1 MIITTPILK
10 KCVTLYCY
18 LIQDYINM
26 RTRLLLIFLPV
37 LFLGCNDGDI
47 IVTNFDFQD
56 AQLQQCGD
64 DANSVF
70 FKINPQVNESISLII
85 PTTQELFIESGTQS
99 FNLSGTG
106 SIVNYRGFDD
116 SVSSSYFCNPIPP
129 TSPNVILEY
138 IGTSG
143 MARLISETTLD
154 DFDGIDFVSSDELLQ
169 EGFGDFDGDGIP
181 NYHDFDDDG
190 DNVLTSQE
198 IGDDPLN
205 PRDTDLDGI
214 PDYLDPDDD
223 NDGVLTINEDI
234 DQNLNPAN
242 DIATPGGLPN
252 YLDPEVAIS
261 VVIEA
266 YKEHVYNRT
275 SDGTIIIDNLVLV
288 STQEQII
295 IETYSLGVI
304 EQIRN
309 ETVLLTPEF

>member
-1 MIITTPILK
+1 MNNTPILK
-10 KCVTLYCY
+10 KCVTLYCC
-18 LIQDYINM
+18 LIQDYTYM
-26 RTRLLLIFLPV
+26 RKRLLFIFLPI
-37 LFLGCNDGDI
+37 LFVGCNDGDI
-47 IVTNFDFQD
+47 IVTNFDFED

-64 DANSVF
+64 TSNVVF
-70 FKINPQVNESISLII
+70 FKINPQVNESISLLI
-85 PTTQELFIESGTQS
+85 PTSQELFIETGTQT
-99 FNLSGTG
+99 FNLSSTG

-116 SVSSSYFCNPIPP
+116 SVTSSYFCNPVPA
-129 TSPNVILEY
+129 TSPGVVLEY

-143 MARLISETTLD
+143 IARLISETTLD
-154 DFDGIDFVSSDELLQ
+154 DFDGIDFVDSDDLSQ

-198 IGDDPLN
+198 IGEDPLN
-205 PRDTDLDGI
+205 PRDTDLDGM

-234 DQNLNPAN
+234 DQNLNPAD

-252 YLDPEVAIS
+252 YLDPDITTS

-266 YKEHVYNRT
+266 YKEHLYNRT

-288 STQEQII
+288 SAQEQII
-295 IETYSLGVI
+295 IQTYTLGVI

-309 ETVLLTPEF
+309 ETIVLTPEF

>member
-1 MIITTPILK
+1 MINTPILK

-18 LIQDYINM
+18 LIQDNTNM
-26 RTRLLLIFLPV
+26 RKYLFLLLIPI
-37 LFLGCNDGDI
+37 LFQGCNDGDF
-47 IVTNFDFQD
+47 IVTNFDFED

-64 DANSVF
+64 ATNVVF
-70 FKINPQVNESISLII
+70 FKINPQVNESISLLI
-85 PTTQELFIESGTQS
+85 PTSQELFIETGTQT
-99 FNLSGTG
+99 FNLSSTG

-116 SVSSSYFCNPIPP
+116 SVTSGYFCNPVPA
-129 TSPNVILEY
+129 TSPGVVLEY

-143 MARLISETTLD
+143 IARLISETTLD
-154 DFDGIDFVSSDELLQ
+154 DFDGIDFVNSDDLSQ

-198 IGDDPLN
+198 IGEDPLN
-205 PRDTDLDGI
+205 PRDTDLDGM

-234 DQNLNPAN
+234 NQNLNPAD
-242 DIATPGGLPN
+242 DIANPGGLPN
-252 YLDPEVAIS
+252 YLNPDITTS

-266 YKEHVYNRT
+266 YKEHLYNRT

-295 IETYSLGVI
+295 IETYPLGII

-309 ETVLLTPEF
+309 ETITLTPEF

>member
-1 MIITTPILK
+1 MRYFVWLFNLREIKMK
-10 KCVTLYCY
+10 KLV
-18 LIQDYINM
+18 
-26 RTRLLLIFLPV
+26 LLIFIPL
-37 LFLGCNDGDI
+37 LFQGCNDGDI
-47 IVTNFDFQD
+47 IVTNFDFED

-64 DANSVF
+64 TSNVVF
-70 FKINPQVNESISLII
+70 FKINPQVNESISLLI
-85 PTTQELFIESGTQS
+85 PTSQELFKETGTQT
-99 FNLSGTG
+99 FNLSSTG

-116 SVSSSYFCNPIPP
+116 SVTSSYFCNPVPA
-129 TSPNVILEY
+129 TSPGVVLEY

-143 MARLISETTLD
+143 IASLISETTLD
-154 DFDGIDFVSSDELLQ
+154 DFDGIDFVNSDDLSQ

-198 IGDDPLN
+198 IGEDPLN
-205 PRDTDLDGI
+205 PRDTDLDGM

-234 DQNLNPAN
+234 DQNLNPAD

-252 YLDPEVAIS
+252 YLDPDITTS

-266 YKEHVYNRT
+266 YKEHLYNRT

-295 IETYSLGVI
+295 IQTYTLGVI

-309 ETVLLTPEF
+309 ETIMLTPEF

>member
-1 MIITTPILK
+1 
-10 KCVTLYCY
+10 
-18 LIQDYINM
+18 M
-26 RTRLLLIFLPV
+26 RKLVLLILIPL
-37 LFLGCNDGDI
+37 LFQGCNDGDI
-47 IVTNFDFQD
+47 IVTNFDFED

-64 DANSVF
+64 TSNVVF
-70 FKINPQVNESISLII
+70 FKINPQVNESISLLI
-85 PTTQELFIESGTQS
+85 PTSQELFIETGTQT
-99 FNLSGTG
+99 FNLSSTG

-116 SVSSSYFCNPIPP
+116 SVTSSYFCNPVPA
-129 TSPNVILEY
+129 TSPGVVLEY

-143 MARLISETTLD
+143 IASLISETTLD
-154 DFDGIDFVSSDELLQ
+154 DFDGIDFVNSDDLSQ

-198 IGDDPLN
+198 IGEDPLN
-205 PRDTDLDGI
+205 PRDTDLDGM

-234 DQNLNPAN
+234 DQNLNPAD

-252 YLDPEVAIS
+252 YLDPDITTS

-266 YKEHVYNRT
+266 YKEHLYNRT

-295 IETYSLGVI
+295 IQTYTLGVI

-309 ETVLLTPEF
+309 ETILLTPEF

>member
-1 MIITTPILK
+1 
-10 KCVTLYCY
+10 
-18 LIQDYINM
+18 M
-26 RTRLLLIFLPV
+26 RKLVLLILIPL
-37 LFLGCNDGDI
+37 LFQGCNDGDI

-70 FKINPQVNESISLII
+70 FKINPQVNESISLYI

-116 SVSSSYFCNPIPP
+116 SVSSSYFCNAIPP
-129 TSPNVILEY
+129 TSPGVILEY

-143 MARLISETTLD
+143 TARLISETTLD

-242 DIATPGGLPN
+242 DITTPGGLPN

-309 ETVLLTPEF
+309 ETILVTPEF

>member
-1 MIITTPILK
+1 MRYFVWLFNLREIKMK
-10 KCVTLYCY
+10 KLV
-18 LIQDYINM
+18 
-26 RTRLLLIFLPV
+26 LLIFIPL
-37 LFLGCNDGDI
+37 LFQGCNDGDI
-47 IVTNFDFQD
+47 IVTNFDFED

-64 DANSVF
+64 TSNVVF
-70 FKINPQVNESISLII
+70 FKINPQVNESISLLI
-85 PTTQELFIESGTQS
+85 PNSQELFIETGTQT
-99 FNLSGTG
+99 FNLSSTG

-116 SVSSSYFCNPIPP
+116 SVTSSYFCNPVPA
-129 TSPNVILEY
+129 TSPGVVLEY

-143 MARLISETTLD
+143 IANLISETTLD
-154 DFDGIDFVSSDELLQ
+154 DFDGIDFVNSDDLSQ

-198 IGDDPLN
+198 IGEDPLN
-205 PRDTDLDGI
+205 PRDTDLDGM

-234 DQNLNPAN
+234 DQNLNPAD

-252 YLDPEVAIS
+252 YLDPDITTS

-266 YKEHVYNRT
+266 YKEHLYNRT

-295 IETYSLGVI
+295 IQTYTLGVI

-309 ETVLLTPEF
+309 ETIVLTPEF

>member
-1 MIITTPILK
+1 MRYFVWLFNLREIKMK
-10 KCVTLYCY
+10 KLV
-18 LIQDYINM
+18 
-26 RTRLLLIFLPV
+26 LLIFIPL
-37 LFLGCNDGDI
+37 LFQGCNDGDI
-47 IVTNFDFQD
+47 IVTNFDFED

-64 DANSVF
+64 TSNVVF
-70 FKINPQVNESISLII
+70 FKINPQVNESISLLI
-85 PTTQELFIESGTQS
+85 PTSQELFIETGTQT
-99 FNLSGTG
+99 FNLSSTG

-116 SVSSSYFCNPIPP
+116 SVTSSYFCNPVPA
-129 TSPNVILEY
+129 TSPGVVLEY

-143 MARLISETTLD
+143 IANLISETTLD
-154 DFDGIDFVSSDELLQ
+154 DFDGVDFVSSDDLSQ
-169 EGFGDFDGDGIP
+169 EGFGDFDGDGLP

-198 IGDDPLN
+198 IGEDPLN
-205 PRDTDLDGI
+205 PRDTDLDGM

-234 DQNLNPAN
+234 DQNLNPAD

-252 YLDPEVAIS
+252 YLDPDITTS

-266 YKEHVYNRT
+266 YKEHLYNRT

-295 IETYSLGVI
+295 IQTYTLGVI

-309 ETVLLTPEF
+309 ETIMLTPEF

>member
-1 MIITTPILK
+1 
-10 KCVTLYCY
+10 
-18 LIQDYINM
+18 M
-26 RTRLLLIFLPV
+26 RKLVLLILIPL
-37 LFLGCNDGDI
+37 LFQGCNDGDI
-47 IVTNFDFQD
+47 IVTNFDFED

-64 DANSVF
+64 TSNVVF
-70 FKINPQVNESISLII
+70 FKINPQVNESISLLI
-85 PTTQELFIESGTQS
+85 PTSQELFKETGTQT
-99 FNLSGTG
+99 FNLSSTG

-116 SVSSSYFCNPIPP
+116 SVTSSYFCNPVPA
-129 TSPNVILEY
+129 TSPGVVLEY

-143 MARLISETTLD
+143 IANLISETTLD
-154 DFDGIDFVSSDELLQ
+154 DFDGVDFVSSDDLSQ

-205 PRDTDLDGI
+205 PRDTDLDGM

-234 DQNLNPAN
+234 DQNLNPAD

-252 YLDPEVAIS
+252 YLDPDITTS

-266 YKEHVYNRT
+266 YKEHLYNRT

-295 IETYSLGVI
+295 IQTYTLGVI

-309 ETVLLTPEF
+309 ETIMLTPEF

>member
-1 MIITTPILK
+1 MNNTPILK
-10 KCVTLYCY
+10 KCVTLYCC
-18 LIQDYINM
+18 LIQDYTYM
-26 RTRLLLIFLPV
+26 RKRLLFIFLPI
-37 LFLGCNDGDI
+37 LFVGCNDGDI
-47 IVTNFDFQD
+47 IVTNFDFED

-64 DANSVF
+64 TSNVVF
-70 FKINPQVNESISLII
+70 FKINPQVNESISLLI
-85 PTTQELFIESGTQS
+85 PTSQELFIETGTQT
-99 FNLSGTG
+99 FNLSSTG

-116 SVSSSYFCNPIPP
+116 SVTSSYFCNPVPA
-129 TSPNVILEY
+129 TSPGVVLEY

-143 MARLISETTLD
+143 IARLISETTLD
-154 DFDGIDFVSSDELLQ
+154 DFDGIDFVDSDDLSQ

-198 IGDDPLN
+198 IGEDPLN
-205 PRDTDLDGI
+205 PRDTDLDGM

-234 DQNLNPAN
+234 NQNLNPAD
-242 DIATPGGLPN
+242 DIANPGGLPN
-252 YLDPEVAIS
+252 YLNPDITTS

-266 YKEHVYNRT
+266 YKEHLYNRT

-295 IETYSLGVI
+295 IETYPLGII

-309 ETVLLTPEF
+309 ETIVLTPEF

>member
-1 MIITTPILK
+1 
-10 KCVTLYCY
+10 
-18 LIQDYINM
+18 M
-26 RTRLLLIFLPV
+26 RKLVLLILIPL
-37 LFLGCNDGDI
+37 LFQGCNDGDI
-47 IVTNFDFQD
+47 IVTNFDFED

-64 DANSVF
+64 TSNVVF
-70 FKINPQVNESISLII
+70 FKINPQVNESISLLI
-85 PTTQELFIESGTQS
+85 PTSQELFKETGTQT
-99 FNLSGTG
+99 FNLSSTG

-116 SVSSSYFCNPIPP
+116 SVTSSYFCNPVPA
-129 TSPNVILEY
+129 TSPGVVLEY

-143 MARLISETTLD
+143 IANLISETTLD
-154 DFDGIDFVSSDELLQ
+154 DFDGIDFVSSDDLSQ
-169 EGFGDFDGDGIP
+169 EGFGDFDGDGLP

-198 IGDDPLN
+198 IGEDPLN
-205 PRDTDLDGI
+205 PRDTDLDGM

-223 NDGVLTINEDI
+223 NDGVLTMNEDI
-234 DQNLNPAN
+234 DQNLNPAD

-252 YLDPEVAIS
+252 YLDPDITTS

-266 YKEHVYNRT
+266 YKEHLYNRT

-295 IETYSLGVI
+295 IQTYTLGVI

-309 ETVLLTPEF
+309 ETIMLTPEF

>member
-1 MIITTPILK
+1 M
-10 KCVTLYCY
+10 V
-18 LIQDYINM
+18 
-26 RTRLLLIFLPV
+26 
-37 LFLGCNDGDI
+37 
-47 IVTNFDFQD
+47 
-56 AQLQQCGD
+56 
-64 DANSVF
+64 
-70 FKINPQVNESISLII
+70 
-85 PTTQELFIESGTQS
+85 
-99 FNLSGTG
+99 
-106 SIVNYRGFDD
+106 
-116 SVSSSYFCNPIPP
+116 
-129 TSPNVILEY
+129 LEY

-143 MARLISETTLD
+143 IARLISETTLD
-154 DFDGIDFVSSDELLQ
+154 DFDGIDFVNSDDLSQ

-205 PRDTDLDGI
+205 PRDTDLDGM

-234 DQNLNPAN
+234 DQNLNPAD

-252 YLDPEVAIS
+252 YLNPDITTS

-266 YKEHVYNRT
+266 YKEHLYNRT

-295 IETYSLGVI
+295 IETYPLGII

-309 ETVLLTPEF
+309 ETIVLTPEF

>member
-1 MIITTPILK
+1 
-10 KCVTLYCY
+10 
-18 LIQDYINM
+18 M
-26 RTRLLLIFLPV
+26 RKLVLLILIPL
-37 LFLGCNDGDI
+37 LFQGCNDGDI
-47 IVTNFDFQD
+47 IVTNFDFED

-64 DANSVF
+64 TSNVVF
-70 FKINPQVNESISLII
+70 FKINPQVNESISLLI
-85 PTTQELFIESGTQS
+85 PTSQELFIETGTQT
-99 FNLSGTG
+99 FNLSSTG

-116 SVSSSYFCNPIPP
+116 SVTSSYFCNPVPA
-129 TSPNVILEY
+129 TSPGVVLEY

-143 MARLISETTLD
+143 IASLISETTLD
-154 DFDGIDFVSSDELLQ
+154 DFDGIDFVNSDDLSQ

-198 IGDDPLN
+198 IGEDPLN
-205 PRDTDLDGI
+205 PRDTDLDGM

-234 DQNLNPAN
+234 DQNLNPAD

-252 YLDPEVAIS
+252 YLDPDITTS

-266 YKEHVYNRT
+266 YKEHLYNRT

-295 IETYSLGVI
+295 IQTYTLGVI

-309 ETVLLTPEF
+309 ETIILTPEF

>member
-1 MIITTPILK
+1 MINTPILK

-18 LIQDYINM
+18 LIQDNTNM
-26 RTRLLLIFLPV
+26 RKYFFLLLMPI
-37 LFLGCNDGDI
+37 LFQGCNDGDF
-47 IVTNFDFQD
+47 IVTNFDFED

-64 DANSVF
+64 ATNVVF
-70 FKINPQVNESISLII
+70 FKINPQVNESISLNI
-85 PTTQELFIESGTQS
+85 PTSQELFIETGTQT
-99 FNLSGTG
+99 FNLSTTE
-106 SIVNYRGFDD
+106 SVVNYRGFDD
-116 SVSSSYFCNPIPP
+116 TVTQSYYCNAIPA
-129 TSPNVILEY
+129 TSPGVVLEY
-138 IGTSG
+138 IGNSG
-143 MARLISETTLD
+143 IVRLISETTLD
-154 DFDGIDFVSSDELLQ
+154 DFDGVDFVNSDELSQ

-205 PRDTDLDGI
+205 PRDTDLDGM

-223 NDGVLTINEDI
+223 NDGILTIYEDI
-234 DQNLNPAN
+234 NQNLNPAD

-252 YLDPEVAIS
+252 YLDPDLAIG

-275 SDGTIIIDNLVLV
+275 SNGTIIIDNLVLV

-295 IETYSLGVI
+295 IETFTLGDI
-304 EQIRN
+304 DQIRN
-309 ETVLLTPEF
+309 ETIALTPEF

>member
-1 MIITTPILK
+1 
-10 KCVTLYCY
+10 
-18 LIQDYINM
+18 M
-26 RTRLLLIFLPV
+26 RYFVWLFNLRKIKMRKLVLLIFIPL
-37 LFLGCNDGDI
+37 LFQGCNDGDI
-47 IVTNFDFQD
+47 IVTNFDFED

-64 DANSVF
+64 TSNVVF
-70 FKINPQVNESISLII
+70 FKINPQVNESISLLI
-85 PTTQELFIESGTQS
+85 PTSQELFIETGTQT
-99 FNLSGTG
+99 FNLSSTG

-116 SVSSSYFCNPIPP
+116 SVTSSYFCNPVPA
-129 TSPNVILEY
+129 TSPGVVLEY

-143 MARLISETTLD
+143 IARLISETTLD
-154 DFDGIDFVSSDELLQ
+154 DFDGIDFVNSDDLSQ

-198 IGDDPLN
+198 IGEDPLN
-205 PRDTDLDGI
+205 PRDTDLDGM

-234 DQNLNPAN
+234 DQNLNPAD

-252 YLDPEVAIS
+252 YLDPDITTS

-266 YKEHVYNRT
+266 YKEHLYNRT

-295 IETYSLGVI
+295 IQTYTLGVI

-309 ETVLLTPEF
+309 ETIVLTPEF

>member
-1 MIITTPILK
+1 MNNTPILK
-10 KCVTLYCY
+10 KCVTLYCC
-18 LIQDYINM
+18 LIQDYTYM
-26 RTRLLLIFLPV
+26 RKRLLFIFLPI
-37 LFLGCNDGDI
+37 LFVGCNDGDI
-47 IVTNFDFQD
+47 IVTNFDFED

-64 DANSVF
+64 TSNVVF
-70 FKINPQVNESISLII
+70 FKINPQVNESISLLI
-85 PTTQELFIESGTQS
+85 PTSQELFIETGTQT
-99 FNLSGTG
+99 FNLSSTG

-116 SVSSSYFCNPIPP
+116 SVTSGYFCNPVPA
-129 TSPNVILEY
+129 TSPGVVLEY

-143 MARLISETTLD
+143 IARLISETTLD
-154 DFDGIDFVSSDELLQ
+154 DFDGIDFVNSDDLSQ

-198 IGDDPLN
+198 IGEDPLN
-205 PRDTDLDGI
+205 PRDTDLDGM

-234 DQNLNPAN
+234 DQNLNPAD

-252 YLDPEVAIS
+252 YLDPDITTS

-266 YKEHVYNRT
+266 YKEHLYNRT

-295 IETYSLGVI
+295 IQTYTLGVI

-309 ETVLLTPEF
+309 ETIVLTPEF

>member
-1 MIITTPILK
+1 MNNTPILK
-10 KCVTLYCY
+10 KCVTLYCC
-18 LIQDYINM
+18 LIQDYTYM
-26 RTRLLLIFLPV
+26 RKRLLFIFLPI
-37 LFLGCNDGDI
+37 LFVGCNDGDI
-47 IVTNFDFQD
+47 IVTNFDFED

-64 DANSVF
+64 TSNVVF
-70 FKINPQVNESISLII
+70 FKINPQVNESISLLI
-85 PTTQELFIESGTQS
+85 PTSQELFIETGTQT
-99 FNLSGTG
+99 FNLSSTG

-116 SVSSSYFCNPIPP
+116 SVTSSYFCNPVPA
-129 TSPNVILEY
+129 TSPGVVLEY

-143 MARLISETTLD
+143 IARLISETTLD
-154 DFDGIDFVSSDELLQ
+154 YFDGIDFVNSDDLSQ

-198 IGDDPLN
+198 IGEDPLN
-205 PRDTDLDGI
+205 PRDTDLDGM

-234 DQNLNPAN
+234 DQNLNPAD

-252 YLDPEVAIS
+252 YLDPDITTS

-266 YKEHVYNRT
+266 YKEHLYNRT

-295 IETYSLGVI
+295 IQTYTLGVI

-309 ETVLLTPEF
+309 ETIMLTPEF

>member
-1 MIITTPILK
+1 MRYFVWLFNLREIKMK
-10 KCVTLYCY
+10 KLV
-18 LIQDYINM
+18 
-26 RTRLLLIFLPV
+26 LLIFIPL
-37 LFLGCNDGDI
+37 LFQGCNDGDI
-47 IVTNFDFQD
+47 IVTNFDFED

-64 DANSVF
+64 TSNVVF
-70 FKINPQVNESISLII
+70 FKINPQVNESISLLI
-85 PTTQELFIESGTQS
+85 PTSQELFIETGTQT
-99 FNLSGTG
+99 FNLSSTG

-116 SVSSSYFCNPIPP
+116 SVTSSYFCNPVPA
-129 TSPNVILEY
+129 TSPGVVLEY

-143 MARLISETTLD
+143 IASLISETTLD
-154 DFDGIDFVSSDELLQ
+154 DFDGIDFVNSDDLSQ

-198 IGDDPLN
+198 IGEDPLN
-205 PRDTDLDGI
+205 PRDTDLDGM

-234 DQNLNPAN
+234 DQNLNPAD

-252 YLDPEVAIS
+252 YLDPDITTS
-261 VVIEA
+261 FVIEA
-266 YKEHVYNRT
+266 YKEHLYNRT

-295 IETYSLGVI
+295 IQTYTLGVI

-309 ETVLLTPEF
+309 ETIVLTPEF

>member
-1 MIITTPILK
+1 
-10 KCVTLYCY
+10 
-18 LIQDYINM
+18 M
-26 RTRLLLIFLPV
+26 RKLVLLILIPL
-37 LFLGCNDGDI
+37 LFQGCNDGDI
-47 IVTNFDFQD
+47 IVTNFDFED

-64 DANSVF
+64 TSNVVF
-70 FKINPQVNESISLII
+70 FKINPQVNESISLLI
-85 PTTQELFIESGTQS
+85 PTSQELFIETGTQT
-99 FNLSGTG
+99 FNLSSTG

-116 SVSSSYFCNPIPP
+116 SVTSSYFCNPVPA
-129 TSPNVILEY
+129 TSPGVVLEY

-143 MARLISETTLD
+143 IASLISETTLD
-154 DFDGIDFVSSDELLQ
+154 DFDGIDFVNSDDLSQ

-198 IGDDPLN
+198 IGEDPLN
-205 PRDTDLDGI
+205 PRDTDLDGM

-234 DQNLNPAN
+234 DQNLNPAD

-252 YLDPEVAIS
+252 YLDPDITTS

-266 YKEHVYNRT
+266 YKEHLYNRT

-295 IETYSLGVI
+295 IQTYTLGVI

-309 ETVLLTPEF
+309 EIIVLTLYF

>member
-1 MIITTPILK
+1 
-10 KCVTLYCY
+10 
-18 LIQDYINM
+18 M
-26 RTRLLLIFLPV
+26 RKLVLLILIPL
-37 LFLGCNDGDI
+37 LFQGCNDGDI
-47 IVTNFDFQD
+47 IVTNFDFED

-64 DANSVF
+64 TSNVVF
-70 FKINPQVNESISLII
+70 FKINPQVNESISLLI
-85 PTTQELFIESGTQS
+85 PTSQELFIETGTQT
-99 FNLSGTG
+99 FNLSSTG

-116 SVSSSYFCNPIPP
+116 SVTSSYFCNPVPA
-129 TSPNVILEY
+129 TSPGVVLEY

-143 MARLISETTLD
+143 IASLISETTLD
-154 DFDGIDFVSSDELLQ
+154 DFDGIDFVNSDDLSQ

-198 IGDDPLN
+198 IGEDPLN

-234 DQNLNPAN
+234 DQNLNPAD

-252 YLDPEVAIS
+252 YLDPDITTS

-266 YKEHVYNRT
+266 YKEHLYNRT

-295 IETYSLGVI
+295 IQTYTLGVI

-309 ETVLLTPEF
+309 ETIVLTPEF

>member
-1 MIITTPILK
+1 
-10 KCVTLYCY
+10 
-18 LIQDYINM
+18 M
-26 RTRLLLIFLPV
+26 RKLVLLIFIPL
-37 LFLGCNDGDI
+37 LFQGCNDGDI
-47 IVTNFDFQD
+47 IVTNFDFED

-64 DANSVF
+64 TSNVVF
-70 FKINPQVNESISLII
+70 FKINPQVNESISLNI
-85 PTTQELFIESGTQS
+85 PTNQELFLETGTQS
-99 FNLSGTG
+99 FNLSSTG

-116 SVSSSYFCNPIPP
+116 SVTSSYFCNLIPP
-129 TSPNVILEY
+129 ITPGVVSEY

-143 MARLISETTLD
+143 IARLISETTLD
-154 DFDGIDFVSSDELLQ
+154 DFDGIDFVNSDDLSQ

-205 PRDTDLDGI
+205 PRDTDLDGM

-234 DQNLNPAN
+234 DQNLNPAD

-252 YLDPEVAIS
+252 YLDPDITTS
-261 VVIEA
+261 VVIDA
-266 YKEHVYNRT
+266 YKEHLYNRT

-295 IETYSLGVI
+295 IQTFTLGGI
-304 EQIRN
+304 DQIRN
-309 ETVLLTPEF
+309 ETIALTPEF

>member
-1 MIITTPILK
+1 MNNTPILK
-10 KCVTLYCY
+10 KCVTLYCC
-18 LIQDYINM
+18 LIQDYTYM
-26 RTRLLLIFLPV
+26 RKRLLFIFLPI
-37 LFLGCNDGDI
+37 LFVGCNDGDI
-47 IVTNFDFQD
+47 IVTNFDFED

-64 DANSVF
+64 TSNVVF
-70 FKINPQVNESISLII
+70 FKINPQVNESISLLI
-85 PTTQELFIESGTQS
+85 PTSQELFIETGTQT
-99 FNLSGTG
+99 FNLSSTG

-116 SVSSSYFCNPIPP
+116 SVTSSYFCNPVPA
-129 TSPNVILEY
+129 TSPGVVLEY

-143 MARLISETTLD
+143 IARLISETTLD
-154 DFDGIDFVSSDELLQ
+154 DFDGIDFVNSDDLSQ

-198 IGDDPLN
+198 IGEDPLN
-205 PRDTDLDGI
+205 PRDTDLDGM

-234 DQNLNPAN
+234 DQNLNPAD

-252 YLDPEVAIS
+252 YLDPDITTS

-266 YKEHVYNRT
+266 YKEHLYNRT

-295 IETYSLGVI
+295 IQTYTLGVI

-309 ETVLLTPEF
+309 ETIVLTPEF

>member
-1 MIITTPILK
+1 MINTPILK
-10 KCVTLYCY
+10 KCVTLCCY
-18 LIQDYINM
+18 LIQDNTNM
-26 RTRLLLIFLPV
+26 RKYFFLLLMPI
-37 LFLGCNDGDI
+37 LFQGCNDGDF
-47 IVTNFDFQD
+47 IVTNFDFED

-64 DANSVF
+64 ATNVVF
-70 FKINPQVNESISLII
+70 FKINPQVNESISLNI
-85 PTTQELFIESGTQS
+85 PTSQELFIETGTQT
-99 FNLSGTG
+99 FNLSTTE
-106 SIVNYRGFDD
+106 SVVNYRGFDD
-116 SVSSSYFCNPIPP
+116 TVTQSYYCNAIPA
-129 TSPNVILEY
+129 TSPGVVLEY
-138 IGTSG
+138 IGNSG
-143 MARLISETTLD
+143 IVRLISETTLD
-154 DFDGIDFVSSDELLQ
+154 DFDGVDFVDSDDLSQ

-198 IGDDPLN
+198 IGEDLLN
-205 PRDTDLDGI
+205 PRDTDLDGM

-234 DQNLNPAN
+234 DQNLNPAD

-252 YLDPEVAIS
+252 YLDPDITTS

-266 YKEHVYNRT
+266 YKEHLYNRT

-295 IETYSLGVI
+295 IETYPLGII

-309 ETVLLTPEF
+309 ETIVLTPEF

>member
-1 MIITTPILK
+1 MRYFVWLFNLREIKMK
-10 KCVTLYCY
+10 KLV
-18 LIQDYINM
+18 
-26 RTRLLLIFLPV
+26 LLIFIPL
-37 LFLGCNDGDI
+37 LFQGCNDGDI
-47 IVTNFDFQD
+47 IVTNFDFED

-64 DANSVF
+64 TSNVVF
-70 FKINPQVNESISLII
+70 FKINPQVNESISLLI
-85 PTTQELFIESGTQS
+85 PTSQELFIETGTQT
-99 FNLSGTG
+99 FNLSSTG

-116 SVSSSYFCNPIPP
+116 SVTSSYFCNPVPA
-129 TSPNVILEY
+129 TSPGVVLEY

-143 MARLISETTLD
+143 IANLISETTLD
-154 DFDGIDFVSSDELLQ
+154 DFDGIDFVNSDDLSQ

-198 IGDDPLN
+198 IGEDPLN
-205 PRDTDLDGI
+205 PRDTDLDGM

-234 DQNLNPAN
+234 DQNLNPAD

-252 YLDPEVAIS
+252 YLDPDITTS

-266 YKEHVYNRT
+266 YKEHLYNRT

-295 IETYSLGVI
+295 IQTYTLGVI

-309 ETVLLTPEF
+309 ETIMLTPEF

>member
-1 MIITTPILK
+1 
-10 KCVTLYCY
+10 
-18 LIQDYINM
+18 M
-26 RTRLLLIFLPV
+26 RKLVLLILIPL
-37 LFLGCNDGDI
+37 LFQGCNDGDI
-47 IVTNFDFQD
+47 IVTNFDFED

-64 DANSVF
+64 TSNVVF
-70 FKINPQVNESISLII
+70 FKINPQVNESISLLI
-85 PTTQELFIESGTQS
+85 PTSQELFKETGTQT
-99 FNLSGTG
+99 FNLSSTG

-116 SVSSSYFCNPIPP
+116 SVTSSYFCNPVPA
-129 TSPNVILEY
+129 TSPGVVLEY

-143 MARLISETTLD
+143 IANLISETTLD
-154 DFDGIDFVSSDELLQ
+154 DFDGIDFVSSDDLSQ

-198 IGDDPLN
+198 IGEDPLN
-205 PRDTDLDGI
+205 PRDTDLDGM

-234 DQNLNPAN
+234 DQNLNPAD

-252 YLDPEVAIS
+252 YLDPDITTS

-266 YKEHVYNRT
+266 YKEHLYNRT

-295 IETYSLGVI
+295 IQTYTLGVI

-309 ETVLLTPEF
+309 ETIMLTPEF

>member
-1 MIITTPILK
+1 
-10 KCVTLYCY
+10 
-18 LIQDYINM
+18 M
-26 RTRLLLIFLPV
+26 RKLVLLILIPL
-37 LFLGCNDGDI
+37 LFQGCNDGDI
-47 IVTNFDFQD
+47 IVTNFDFED

-64 DANSVF
+64 TSNVVF
-70 FKINPQVNESISLII
+70 FKINPQVNESISLLI
-85 PTTQELFIESGTQS
+85 PTSQELFIETGTQT
-99 FNLSGTG
+99 FNLSSTG

-116 SVSSSYFCNPIPP
+116 SVTSSYFCNPVPA
-129 TSPNVILEY
+129 TSPGVVLEY

-143 MARLISETTLD
+143 IASLISETTLD
-154 DFDGIDFVSSDELLQ
+154 DFDGIDFVNSDDLSQ

-198 IGDDPLN
+198 IGEDPLN
-205 PRDTDLDGI
+205 PRDTDLDGM

-223 NDGVLTINEDI
+223 NDGVLTINEDL
-234 DQNLNPAN
+234 DQNLNPAD

-252 YLDPEVAIS
+252 YLDPDITTS

-266 YKEHVYNRT
+266 YKEHLYNRT

-295 IETYSLGVI
+295 IQTYTLGVI

-309 ETVLLTPEF
+309 ETIVLTPEF

>member
-1 MIITTPILK
+1 MRYFVWLFNLREIKMK
-10 KCVTLYCY
+10 KLV
-18 LIQDYINM
+18 
-26 RTRLLLIFLPV
+26 LLILIPL
-37 LFLGCNDGDI
+37 LFQGCNDGDI
-47 IVTNFDFQD
+47 IVTNFDFED

-64 DANSVF
+64 TSNVVF
-70 FKINPQVNESISLII
+70 FKINPQVNESISLLI
-85 PTTQELFIESGTQS
+85 PTSQELFKETGTQT
-99 FNLSGTG
+99 FNLSSTG

-116 SVSSSYFCNPIPP
+116 SVTSSYFCNPVPA
-129 TSPNVILEY
+129 TSPGVVLEY

-143 MARLISETTLD
+143 IANLISETTLD
-154 DFDGIDFVSSDELLQ
+154 DFDGVDFVSSDDLSQ
-169 EGFGDFDGDGIP
+169 EGFGDFDGDGLP

-198 IGDDPLN
+198 IGEDPLN
-205 PRDTDLDGI
+205 PRDTDLDGM

-234 DQNLNPAN
+234 DQNLNPAD

-252 YLDPEVAIS
+252 YLDPDITTS

-266 YKEHVYNRT
+266 YKEHLYNRT

-295 IETYSLGVI
+295 IQTYTLGVI

-309 ETVLLTPEF
+309 ETIMLTPEF

>member
-1 MIITTPILK
+1 MINTPILK

-18 LIQDYINM
+18 LIQDNTNM
-26 RTRLLLIFLPV
+26 KKYFFLLLVPI
-37 LFLGCNDGDI
+37 LFQGCNDGDF
-47 IVTNFDFQD
+47 IVTNFDFED

-64 DANSVF
+64 ATNVVF
-70 FKINPQVNESISLII
+70 FKINPQVNESISLNI
-85 PTTQELFIESGTQS
+85 PTSQELFIETGTQT
-99 FNLSGTG
+99 FNLSTTE
-106 SIVNYRGFDD
+106 SVVNYRGFDD
-116 SVSSSYFCNPIPP
+116 TVTQSYYCNAIPA
-129 TSPNVILEY
+129 TSPGVVLEY
-138 IGTSG
+138 IGNSG
-143 MARLISETTLD
+143 IVRLISETTLD
-154 DFDGIDFVSSDELLQ
+154 DFDGVDFVNSDELSQ

-205 PRDTDLDGI
+205 PRDTDLDGM

-223 NDGVLTINEDI
+223 NDGILTIYEDI
-234 DQNLNPAN
+234 NQNLNPAD

-252 YLDPEVAIS
+252 YLDPDLAIG

-275 SDGTIIIDNLVLV
+275 SNGTIIIDNLVLV

-295 IETYSLGVI
+295 IETFTLGDI
-304 EQIRN
+304 DQIRN
-309 ETVLLTPEF
+309 ETIALTPEF

>member
-1 MIITTPILK
+1 MNNTPILK
-10 KCVTLYCY
+10 KCVTLYCC
-18 LIQDYINM
+18 LIQDYTYM
-26 RTRLLLIFLPV
+26 RKRLLFIFLPI
-37 LFLGCNDGDI
+37 LFVGCNDGDI
-47 IVTNFDFQD
+47 IVTNFDFED

-64 DANSVF
+64 TSNVVF
-70 FKINPQVNESISLII
+70 FKINPQVNESISLLI
-85 PTTQELFIESGTQS
+85 PTSQELFIETGTQT
-99 FNLSGTG
+99 FNLSSTG

-116 SVSSSYFCNPIPP
+116 SVTSSYFCNPVPA
-129 TSPNVILEY
+129 TSPGVVLEY

-143 MARLISETTLD
+143 IARLISETTLD
-154 DFDGIDFVSSDELLQ
+154 DFDGIDFVDSDDLSQ

-198 IGDDPLN
+198 IGEDPLN
-205 PRDTDLDGI
+205 PRDTDLDGM

-234 DQNLNPAN
+234 DQNLNPAD

-252 YLDPEVAIS
+252 YLDPDITTS
-261 VVIEA
+261 VVIDA
-266 YKEHVYNRT
+266 YKEHLYNRT

-295 IETYSLGVI
+295 IQTYPLGII

-309 ETVLLTPEF
+309 ETITLTPEF

>member
-1 MIITTPILK
+1 
-10 KCVTLYCY
+10 
-18 LIQDYINM
+18 M
-26 RTRLLLIFLPV
+26 RKLVLLILIPL
-37 LFLGCNDGDI
+37 LFQSCNDGDI
-47 IVTNFDFQD
+47 IVTNFDFED

-64 DANSVF
+64 TSNVVF
-70 FKINPQVNESISLII
+70 FKINPQVNESISLLI
-85 PTTQELFIESGTQS
+85 PTSQELFKETGTQT
-99 FNLSGTG
+99 FNLSSTG

-116 SVSSSYFCNPIPP
+116 SVTSSYFCNPVPA
-129 TSPNVILEY
+129 TSPGVVLEY

-143 MARLISETTLD
+143 IANLISETTLD
-154 DFDGIDFVSSDELLQ
+154 DFDGIDFVSSDDLSQ
-169 EGFGDFDGDGIP
+169 EGFGDFDGDGLP

-198 IGDDPLN
+198 IGEDPLN
-205 PRDTDLDGI
+205 PRDTDLDGM

-234 DQNLNPAN
+234 DQNLNPAD

-252 YLDPEVAIS
+252 YLDPDITTS

-266 YKEHVYNRT
+266 YKEHLYNRT

-295 IETYSLGVI
+295 IQTYTLGVI

-309 ETVLLTPEF
+309 ETIMLTPEF

>member
-1 MIITTPILK
+1 MRYFVWLFNLREIKMK
-10 KCVTLYCY
+10 KLV
-18 LIQDYINM
+18 
-26 RTRLLLIFLPV
+26 LLILIPL
-37 LFLGCNDGDI
+37 LFQGCNDGDI
-47 IVTNFDFQD
+47 IVTNFDFED

-64 DANSVF
+64 TSNVVF
-70 FKINPQVNESISLII
+70 FKINPQVNESISLLI
-85 PTTQELFIESGTQS
+85 PTSQELFIETGTQT
-99 FNLSGTG
+99 FNLSSTG

-116 SVSSSYFCNPIPP
+116 SVTSSYFCNPVPA
-129 TSPNVILEY
+129 TSPGVVLEY

-143 MARLISETTLD
+143 IANLISETTLD
-154 DFDGIDFVSSDELLQ
+154 DFDGIDFVNSDDLSQ

-198 IGDDPLN
+198 IGEDPLN
-205 PRDTDLDGI
+205 PRDTDLDGM

-234 DQNLNPAN
+234 DQNLNPAD

-252 YLDPEVAIS
+252 YLDPDITTS

-266 YKEHVYNRT
+266 YKEHLYNRT

-295 IETYSLGVI
+295 IQTYTLGVI

-309 ETVLLTPEF
+309 ETIVLTPEF

>member
-1 MIITTPILK
+1 MRYFVWLFNLREIKMK
-10 KCVTLYCY
+10 KLV
-18 LIQDYINM
+18 
-26 RTRLLLIFLPV
+26 LLIFIPL
-37 LFLGCNDGDI
+37 LFQGCNDGDI
-47 IVTNFDFQD
+47 IVTNFDFED

-64 DANSVF
+64 TSNVVF
-70 FKINPQVNESISLII
+70 FKINPQVNESISLLI
-85 PTTQELFIESGTQS
+85 PTSQELFIETGTQT
-99 FNLSGTG
+99 FNLSSTG

-116 SVSSSYFCNPIPP
+116 SVTSSYFCNPVPA
-129 TSPNVILEY
+129 TSPGVVLEY

-143 MARLISETTLD
+143 IASLISETTLD
-154 DFDGIDFVSSDELLQ
+154 DFDGIDFVNSDDLSQ

-198 IGDDPLN
+198 IGEDPLN
-205 PRDTDLDGI
+205 PRDTDLDGM

-234 DQNLNPAN
+234 DQNLNPAD

-252 YLDPEVAIS
+252 YLDPDITTS

-266 YKEHVYNRT
+266 YKEHLYNRT

-295 IETYSLGVI
+295 IQTYTLGVI

-309 ETVLLTPEF
+309 ETIMLTPEF

>member
-1 MIITTPILK
+1 
-10 KCVTLYCY
+10 
-18 LIQDYINM
+18 M
-26 RTRLLLIFLPV
+26 RYFVWLFNLRKIKMRKLVLLIFIPL
-37 LFLGCNDGDI
+37 LFQGCNDGDI
-47 IVTNFDFQD
+47 IVTNFDFED

-64 DANSVF
+64 TSNVVF
-70 FKINPQVNESISLII
+70 FKINPQVNESISLLI
-85 PTTQELFIESGTQS
+85 PTSQELFIETGTQT
-99 FNLSGTG
+99 FNLSSTG

-116 SVSSSYFCNPIPP
+116 SVTSSYFCNPVPA
-129 TSPNVILEY
+129 TSPGVVLEY

-143 MARLISETTLD
+143 IARLISETTLD
-154 DFDGIDFVSSDELLQ
+154 DFDGIDFVNSDDLSQ

-198 IGDDPLN
+198 IGEDPLN
-205 PRDTDLDGI
+205 PRDTDLDGM
-214 PDYLDPDDD
+214 PDYLDTDDD

-234 DQNLNPAN
+234 DQNLNPAD

-252 YLDPEVAIS
+252 YLDPDITTS

-266 YKEHVYNRT
+266 YKEHLYNRT

-295 IETYSLGVI
+295 IQTFTLGVI

-309 ETVLLTPEF
+309 ETIVLTPEF

>member
-1 MIITTPILK
+1 
-10 KCVTLYCY
+10 
-18 LIQDYINM
+18 M
-26 RTRLLLIFLPV
+26 RYFVWLFNLRKIKMRKLVLLIFIPL
-37 LFLGCNDGDI
+37 LFQGCNDGDI
-47 IVTNFDFQD
+47 IVTNFDFED

-64 DANSVF
+64 TSNVVF
-70 FKINPQVNESISLII
+70 FKINPQVNESISLLI
-85 PTTQELFIESGTQS
+85 PTSQELFIETGTQT
-99 FNLSGTG
+99 FNLSSTG

-116 SVSSSYFCNPIPP
+116 SVTSSYFCNPVPA
-129 TSPNVILEY
+129 TSPGVVLEY

-143 MARLISETTLD
+143 IANLISETTLD
-154 DFDGIDFVSSDELLQ
+154 DFDGIDFVNSDDLSQ

-198 IGDDPLN
+198 IGEDPLN
-205 PRDTDLDGI
+205 PRDTDLDGM

-234 DQNLNPAN
+234 DQNLNPAD

-252 YLDPEVAIS
+252 YLDPDITTS

-266 YKEHVYNRT
+266 YKEHLYNRT

-295 IETYSLGVI
+295 IQTYTLGVI

-309 ETVLLTPEF
+309 ETIVLTPEF

>member
-1 MIITTPILK
+1 MNNTPILK
-10 KCVTLYCY
+10 KCVTLYCC
-18 LIQDYINM
+18 LIQDYTYM
-26 RTRLLLIFLPV
+26 RKRLLFIFLPI
-37 LFLGCNDGDI
+37 LFVGCNDGDI
-47 IVTNFDFQD
+47 IVTNFDFED

-64 DANSVF
+64 TSNVVF
-70 FKINPQVNESISLII
+70 FKINPQVNESISLLI
-85 PTTQELFIESGTQS
+85 PTSQELFIETGTQT
-99 FNLSGTG
+99 FNLSSTG

-116 SVSSSYFCNPIPP
+116 SVTSSYFCNPVPA
-129 TSPNVILEY
+129 TSPGVVLEY

-143 MARLISETTLD
+143 IARLISETTLD
-154 DFDGIDFVSSDELLQ
+154 DFDGIDFVNSDDLSQ

-198 IGDDPLN
+198 IGEDPLN
-205 PRDTDLDGI
+205 PRDTDLDGM

-234 DQNLNPAN
+234 NQNLNPAD
-242 DIATPGGLPN
+242 DIANPGGLPN
-252 YLDPEVAIS
+252 YLNPDITTS

-266 YKEHVYNRT
+266 YKEHLYNRT

-295 IETYSLGVI
+295 IETYPLGII

-309 ETVLLTPEF
+309 ETIVLTPEF